1 MTLMIHGIDVEET
14 RYDDDLFIA
23 LWEEFLTDYLQE
35 FSNPDVVETAPVGGE
50 YELAFELAV
59 RDLIYED
66 IMISVQW
73 LEAIET
79 AVYVSDYWQQR
90 FADYAKRVRAHHAK
104 ASA

>member
-1 MTLMIHGIDVEET
+1 MTLMIHGIDVEEA

-35 FSNPDVVETAPVGGE
+35 FSNPGVVETASVGGE

-79 AVYVSDYWQQR
+79 AVYISDYWHQR

-104 ASA
+104 TSA